1 MVKKHSRDIV
11 LNPNRLV
18 VKNALATST
27 LQGGVGNIMFQVAAA
42 YTYSKR
48 FNKELFFCKERTIA
62 VHKNIE
68 SYENS
73 ILKDLEF
80 SSFIPSQVQINEN
93 GFHYQELQDYPGK
106 NIILHGYFQSEKY
119 FQDHSDEIRDLF
131 MSYKIDIGLELQ
143 EILKNEN
150 TCSIHVRRG
159 DYLNSPNHHPTQNMN
174 YYMRAIKEM
183 PKDSV
188 FLIFSDDIKW
198 CKENFPSL
206 PEKFIF
212 VEGNKD
218 YEDLYLM
225 THCKNNIIANSTFSW
240 WGAWLN
246 SNSDKI
252 VVAPKKWF
260 GPALKN
266 NDTKDLY
273 CEDWIII

>member
-1 MVKKHSRDIV
+1 M
-11 LNPNRLV
+11 
-18 VKNALATST
+18 
-27 LQGGVGNIMFQVAAA
+27 
-42 YTYSKR
+42 
-48 FNKELFFCKERTIA
+48 
-62 VHKNIE
+62 
-68 SYENS
+68 
-73 ILKDLEF
+73 
-80 SSFIPSQVQINEN
+80 PSQVQINEN

-106 NIILHGYFQSEKY
+106 KHYSSRILSVRKNTSKTTVMKLEG
-119 FQDHSDEIRDLF
+119 F
-131 MSYKIDIGLELQ
+131 MSYEIDIGLELQ

-198 CKENFPSL
+198 CKENFPNL

-218 YEDLYLM
+218 YEDLHLM

-273 CEDWIII
+273 CEGWIIT